1 MITFVVNWKVDNF
14 LKHLMG
20 PNQNNYN
27 EQFPNCCDL
36 IRKKNSRKKI
46 LKILTNLK

>member
-1 MITFVVNWKVDNF
+1 MIAFIVNCKADNF

-20 PNQNNYN
+20 PNPNNYK

-36 IRKKNSRKKI
+36 IKKKKEFSFRE
-46 LKILTNLK
+46 KRY